1 MKTQVRIIV
10 GTALDVYFGRKPED
24 YIELLLNQPDKPRK
38 TELLSRRTLSYKGG
52 ILGENMRIVEVSID
66 DKDIMDGI
74 VEMEKST
81 FGRFVG
87 VNLWILK
94 PIVKFG
100 RVFAVIEKG
109 IVIGAAEFMV
119 AFDRPEA
126 FLYGFSVM
134 EKYREQGIG
143 TNLLFIVKIIL
154 KITE

>member
-1 MKTQVRIIV
+1 MKIV
-10 GTALDVYFGRKPED
+10 
-24 YIELLLNQPDKPRK
+24 Q
-38 TELLSRRTLSYKGG
+38 
-52 ILGENMRIVEVSID
+52 VSIK

-81 FGRFVG
+81 FGRFGG
-87 VNLWILK
+87 VDLWILK

-109 IVIGAAEFMV
+109 KVIGAAEFMV

-134 EKYREQGIG
+134 EEYRERGIG
-143 TNLLFIVKIIL
+143 TNLLIHGENYFKEYGIKVVSLTVDPKNE
-154 KITE
+154 KAITLYKNLDYYVESLEIDEYEQGIDRYIMKKNL

>member
-1 MKTQVRIIV
+1 MKIV
-10 GTALDVYFGRKPED
+10 
-24 YIELLLNQPDKPRK
+24 Q
-38 TELLSRRTLSYKGG
+38 
-52 ILGENMRIVEVSID
+52 VSID
-66 DKDIMDGI
+66 DEEIMNGI

-81 FGRFVG
+81 FGRFGG

-109 IVIGAAEFMV
+109 KVIGAAEFMV

-134 EKYREQGIG
+134 EEYRERGIG
-143 TNLLFIVKIIL
+143 TNLLIHGENYFKEYGIKAVSLTVDPKNEKAITLYKNLDYYIECL
-154 KITE
+154 KIDEYEPGVDRYIMKKNL

>member
-1 MKTQVRIIV
+1 MK
-10 GTALDVYFGRKPED
+10 
-24 YIELLLNQPDKPRK
+24 
-38 TELLSRRTLSYKGG
+38 
-52 ILGENMRIVEVSID
+52 IVEVSID
-66 DKDIMDGI
+66 DKDIMDGK

-87 VNLWILK
+87 VNLLILK

-143 TNLLFIVKIIL
+143 TNLLVHCENYFKNYGIEIISL
-154 KITE
+154 TVDPKNEKAITLYKNLDYYIKSLEIDEYEPGIDRYVMMKKL